1 MKILRKLNYDL
12 FALKTKSMDKNKPYN
27 LEERTFR
34 FAIEVRAFLRKIKSN
49 DLNRDDFRQV
59 IRSSGSIGANYI
71 EANAGMSK
79 KDLLYR
85 LRICRKEAKETNYWL
100 KIILNSVEDE
110 NKEQIQLLI
119 DESFELLKIFSSI
132 IEKVKS

>member
-1 MKILRKLNYDL
+1 MK
-12 FALKTKSMDKNKPYN
+12 KPYN
-27 LEERTFR
+27 LEERTFK
-34 FAIEVRAFLRKIKSN
+34 FAIDVRTFLRSVKCH
-49 DLNRDDFRQV
+49 DLDRSDFKQV

-79 KDLLYR
+79 RDLVYR

-100 KIILNSVEDE
+100 KIIMHSIDVD
-110 NKEQIQLLI
+110 NKNQIQHLV

-132 IEKVKS
+132 IEKVK

>member
-1 MKILRKLNYDL
+1 MLRKLNYDL
-12 FALKTKSMDKNKPYN
+12 IALKTNSMDKNKPYN

-34 FAIEVRAFLRKIKSN
+34 FAIEVRAFLQKIKSN

-100 KIILNSVEDE
+100 RIILDSLKGE
-110 NKEQIQLLI
+110 NKRKIQPLI
-119 DESFELLKIFSSI
+119 TESFELLKIFSSI
-132 IEKVKS
+132 IEKVKN

>member
-1 MKILRKLNYDL
+1 
-12 FALKTKSMDKNKPYN
+12 MDNKKPYN
-27 LEERTFR
+27 LEERTFK
-34 FAIEVRAFLRKIKSN
+34 FAIDVRAFLMKLKRTE
-49 DLNRDDFRQV
+49 LNRDDFRQV

-100 KIILNSVEDE
+100 KIILNSLEGE
-110 NKEQIQLLI
+110 NKRQIQPLI
-119 DESFELLKIFSSI
+119 TESFELLKIFSSI
-132 IEKVKS
+132 IEKVN